1 MNLLLAAA
9 SAAPPAGDGAPLR
22 DIALIG
28 AGISLVT
35 VALLALIVSYRA
47 GRGRPLRALEAFV
60 GRFIHVPGW
69 AAIPSLGAIIAAVV
83 TFMGAIWDISVHI
96 DQGRDNGP
104 FGTLAHY
111 PLLFGLV
118 ATYLMGV
125 LAVGMA
131 PRRGEPTS
139 RSAVEVPG
147 LGPVPVGALLIL
159 AGGAF
164 AMLGFPLDDL
174 WHRLFG
180 QDVTLW
186 GPTHTMFFGG
196 LLAAAIGAVILR
208 AEGARAVG
216 KDPFRGWGL
225 WRRPLPGVLGGIFLF
240 VGAHATDE
248 FNWGVAQYP
257 QVWHPLLLAFFGGL
271 GLVVARSLGGRGATI
286 AALAAYLPLQ
296 FVEVALIGSLGQTMP
311 ASPLYVAEALVVE
324 LVLWR
329 AVGRPSP
336 GLGALAGLAVG
347 SVGFAA
353 EYGWSQIAMPLPWH
367 ASLLPL
373 AIPSAALAGLAGGLL
388 AALLGQALTGALAPG
403 RRPLWL
409 AVGGAALAIGLAANA
424 SLTNNPANLTA
435 TMALANFREAV
446 ADGGGRTEVADLRV
460 SLSDPDL
467 AVDPNWAYVLG
478 WQGGGRFLADL
489 VRQGD
494 GTLVASEPVPVGGDW
509 KSFVRIHKE
518 RVQVAA
524 PVRMPAD
531 PAVQFA
537 GFPAEAQVTRPLVR
551 DTKLLQIERKEDGPQ
566 WAWTPALLL
575 VMTLNLSLM
584 ALVGAAAVRAGR
596 PAAGGDRRDADADP
610 GPGLVVE
617 GRLSAQLGA

>member
-1 MNLLLAAA
+1 MSLALAAA
-9 SAAPPAGDGAPLR
+9 STVPPAGDGAPLR
-22 DIALIG
+22 DVALIG

-35 VALLALIVSYRA
+35 IALLALIVSYRR
-47 GRGRPLRALEAFV
+47 GGGRPLRALEAAV
-60 GRFIHVPGW
+60 GRFVHVPGW

-96 DQGRDNGP
+96 DQGRDSGP
-104 FGTLAHY
+104 FGTPAHY
-111 PLLFGLV
+111 PLLIGLV
-118 ATYLMGV
+118 LTYLMGV

-131 PRRGEPTS
+131 PRRGERTS
-139 RSAVEVPG
+139 PSALEVPG

-208 AEGARAVG
+208 AEGARSLG
-216 KDPFRGWGL
+216 RDPFNGWGL
-225 WRRPLPGVLGGIFLF
+225 WRKPLPGVLGGIFLF

-257 QVWHPLLLAFFGGL
+257 QVWHPLLLAFFGAL
-271 GLVVARSLGGRGATI
+271 GLVVARSLGGRGGTI

-296 FVEVALIGSLGQTMP
+296 LIEVAMIGALGQTTP
-311 ASPLYVAEALVVE
+311 ASPLFVAEALVVE
-324 LVLWR
+324 LVMWR
-329 AVGRPSP
+329 AVRGSAVGP
-336 GLGALAGLAVG
+336 GALAGLAVG
-347 SVGFAA
+347 TLGFAA
-353 EYGWSQIAMPLPWH
+353 EYGWSQLAMPLPWH
-367 ASLLPL
+367 ASLLPA

-388 AALLGQALTGALAPG
+388 AALLAQALTGSLRPG

-409 AVGGAALAIGLAANA
+409 ALGGAALTIGLAVNA
-424 SLTNNPANLTA
+424 SLTSNPSNLTA
-435 TMALANFREAV
+435 TMALSGFHQATTA
-446 ADGGGRTEVADLRV
+446 GGGRTEVADLEVR
-460 SLSDPDL
+460 LSDPDL

-489 VRQGD
+489 VRRDD
-494 GTLVASEPVPVGGDW
+494 GTLVAGKPVPVGGDW
-509 KSFVRIHKE
+509 KTFVRFQKGRI
-518 RVQVAA
+518 QVAA
-524 PVRMPAD
+524 PIRMPAD
-531 PAVQFA
+531 RAVDFA
-537 GFPAEAQVTRPLVR
+537 GYPAEREVTRPLVR
-551 DTKLLQIERKEDGPQ
+551 DTKLLQVERKEDGPL

-575 VMTLNLSLM
+575 VMALNLSLM
-584 ALVGAAAVRAGR
+584 ALVAAAAVRAGR
-596 PAAGGDRRDADADP
+596 PAGSGSRDADADP
-610 GPGLVVE
+610 EQGLVMD
-617 GRLSAQLGA
+617 RRFSAQLGT